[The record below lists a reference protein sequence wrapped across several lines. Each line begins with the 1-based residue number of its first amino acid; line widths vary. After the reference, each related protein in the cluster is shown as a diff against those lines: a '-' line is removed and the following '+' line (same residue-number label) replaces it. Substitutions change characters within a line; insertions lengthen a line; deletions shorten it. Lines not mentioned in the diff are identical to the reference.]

1 MEVNG
6 QKACDRTKD
15 IAVSTHSTK
24 PTWRRNTAPPTGTWV
39 EYARHYMQYTDGQ
52 QGAACPLILN
62 KLCLKQIYV
71 WQLATTI
78 LSPFN
83 INWQPAG
90 SMVKP
95 LIGEDH
101 HMIHYINSFIEFN
114 FTQDSYLKHFAVMAS
129 QKLLHM
135 RYGDVKR

>member
-15 IAVSTHSTK
+15 NVVSTHSTK
-24 PTWRRNTAPPTGTWV
+24 PTWRKNTAPPTETRMD
-39 EYARHYMQYTDGQ
+39 YAWHYMQYTDGQ

-62 KLCLKQIYV
+62 KLRVKQIYV
-71 WQLATTI
+71 RQLASTI

-83 INWQPAG
+83 INWQWAG

-95 LIGEDH
+95 LIGE
-101 HMIHYINSFIEFN
+101 
-114 FTQDSYLKHFAVMAS
+114 T
-129 QKLLHM
+129 
-135 RYGDVKR
+135 